1 MSDRESDDNSDP
13 MSSDSR
19 ESGSDGSSESSDSLS
34 DTSEPHTSDS
44 CESDDSTHPSPME
57 TIDLN
62 YNYYNPFDDSDS
74 DRIDS
79 DSDNSD
85 SDESFQKTFI
95 IRHIRSIDLTE
106 ATEWR
111 NRFLTDFESKFGS
124 THPTFFRG
132 TYNQALDEAKRDLK
146 FLLVYL
152 YSESHEDTEAFCRTV
167 IISQRFIDFLT
178 ENNIIFWS
186 SSSSSPESYRV
197 LHQLRKSCFPY
208 LALIVVKQNLMVV
221 VRKFGGNKSIETLL
235 TELKLS
241 IEDNESGLTA
251 ARLEREEWIKSQLIR
266 KQQDEAFAQSLRA
279 DQEKERKKLE
289 EKSKREAQ
297 QRVQKEKQ
305 LEESR
310 RKERLLQLR
319 DSLVREIPSEP
330 EPTDPN
336 ATKLAIKLPNGTRL
350 ERRFLKSQSIKYLYY
365 FVFCCRESP
374 LDFQIQTNFPPRDLP
389 LKSPQ
394 LEDFAFDKD
403 NTVVC
408 ETISTAP
415 TFEECGLITNT
426 MLFVNDLD
434 A

>member
-1 MSDRESDDNSDP
+1 MK
-13 MSSDSR
+13 
-19 ESGSDGSSESSDSLS
+19 LFVVIT
-34 DTSEPHTSDS
+34 DTADAAE
-44 CESDDSTHPSPME
+44 E
-57 TIDLN
+57 
-62 YNYYNPFDDSDS
+62 
-74 DRIDS
+74 
-79 DSDNSD
+79 
-85 SDESFQKTFI
+85 
-95 IRHIRSIDLTE
+95 
-106 ATEWR
+106 R
-111 NRFLTDFESKFGS
+111 NRFINQFETKYGPI
-124 THPTFFRG
+124 HPVFYRG
-132 TYNQALDEAKRDLK
+132 TYNQALEEAKRDLK

-152 YSESHEDTEAFCRTV
+152 HSEQHEDTQHFCQTV
-167 IISQRFIDFLT
+167 ITSELFDDFLI
-178 ENNIIFWS
+178 ENNILFWS
-186 SSSSSPESYRV
+186 SSVTTAEGYRV
-197 LHQLRKSCFPY
+197 SQQLRESSYPF
-208 LALIVVKQNLMVV
+208 LALIVVKQNRMVV
-221 VRKFGGNKSIETLL
+221 VRKFEGKTSIETLL